1 MQVINKS
8 AELEELIFKVSF
20 LFPFHKIEKI
30 VLFLHLNVQKLESLS
45 SVFASAAVRA
55 CLFKIFAKP
64 LFVSQNERI
73 RETIRPGTSSEG

>member
-1 MQVINKS
+1 MQDINKS
-8 AELEELIFKVSF
+8 AELEELILSF
-20 LFPFHKIEKI
+20 FF
-30 VLFLHLNVQKLESLS
+30 VSLS
-45 SVFASAAVRA
+45 WDWKDCFISTFKRSKIREILSSIFASAAVRA